1 MEDFRA
7 ENEEQKMNA
16 GSTVDTGG
24 SVKSLGETFLD
35 FFVVVARRR
44 RFIFWFV
51 FSVTLVATLFALL
64 SPKWYQSTASVFP
77 AEQASILTGLEG
89 VSSLFKSLTP
99 SRALSSLTG
108 SSEADRYLAI
118 LKSDRVSDGMIKK
131 FDLER
136 VYDFAGSSSALEK
149 TKKELA
155 GNTQIELQDEGNL
168 TVAVYD
174 RDPQQAAAMA
184 NYYIV
189 LLNETNSEL
198 HVQNARSNREYIEQ
212 RYNKN
217 LADLREAEETMKL
230 FQVRHGVF
238 AVPEQA
244 EATIKAGAELY
255 AMLAEKEIALAALKR
270 NLSESHPTV
279 AAAEVEVQE
288 IRRKLDDMN
297 SGAGKQG
304 DDVKILV
311 PFKQAPDLGI
321 QYVRLYRNL
330 EIQNKI
336 LEFLTPLYE
345 QARIEERRSTPS
357 VVVLDTASV
366 PERKA
371 KPKVA
376 LYGLL
381 AFVISLVVSLFI
393 VLAAEAIGR
402 LRNAHP
408 DKVAAV
414 TGALWSDWFG
424 LRPGGSS
431 GKGFLRRNRNRN

>member
-1 MEDFRA
+1 MEDVRA
-7 ENEEQKMNA
+7 DIEEEKMKN
-16 GSTVDTGG
+16 GSTGDRGG
-24 SVKSLGETFLD
+24 GVKSLGETFLD
-35 FFVVVARRR
+35 FFVVVAKRR
-44 RFIFWFV
+44 RFIAWSV
-51 FSVTLVATLFALL
+51 LSVTLIATLFALL
-64 SPKWYQSTASVFP
+64 SPKWYKSTASVFP

-89 VSSLFKSLTP
+89 VSSLFKSLAP

-118 LKSDRVSDGMIKK
+118 LKSDRVAEAMIKK
-131 FDLER
+131 FDLEH
-136 VYDFAGSSSALEK
+136 VYDYAGSSYALEK
-149 TKKELA
+149 SKKELST
-155 GNTQIELQDEGNL
+155 NTEIELKDEGNL

-184 NYYIV
+184 NYYIE

-217 LADLREAEETMKL
+217 LADLRDAEETMKQ

-255 AMLAEKEIALAALKR
+255 AILAEKEIGLAALKR
-270 NLSESHPTV
+270 SLSESHPSV
-279 AAAEVEVQE
+279 AAAEIEVEE
-288 IRRKLDDMN
+288 IRRKLDNMN
-297 SGAGKQG
+297 SGAGKQT

-311 PFKQAPDLGI
+311 PFKQAPELGI

-366 PERKA
+366 PEKKA

-376 LYGLL
+376 LYGSL
-381 AFVISLVVSLFI
+381 AFVISLVFSLFL
-393 VLAAEAIGR
+393 VLAAEAFGR
-402 LRNAHP
+402 LRHAHP

-431 GKGFLRRNRNRN
+431 GKGFFRRNRNRN

>member
-1 MEDFRA
+1 MGDVHSHI
-7 ENEEQKMNA
+7 EESA
-16 GSTVDTGG
+16 VREGSSVNNNGTVKT
-24 SVKSLGETFLD
+24 LGETFLD
-35 FFVVVARRR
+35 FFVVVSKRR
-44 RFIFWFV
+44 RFISWFV
-51 FSVTLVATLFALL
+51 LSATLAATLFALL
-64 SPKWYQSTASVFP
+64 SPKWYKSTASVFP
-77 AEQASILTGLEG
+77 AEQSSILTGLEG
-89 VSSLFKSLTP
+89 VSSLFKSLSP

-118 LKSDRVSDGMIKK
+118 LKSDRVADAMIKK
-131 FDLER
+131 FDLEH
-136 VYDFAGSSSALEK
+136 VYDYAGSSYPLEK
-149 TKKELA
+149 SRKELS

-174 RDPQQAAAMA
+174 KDPRQAAAMA
-184 NYYIV
+184 NYYIG

-217 LADLREAEETMKL
+217 LSDLRDAEEAMKQ

-255 AMLAEKEIALAALKR
+255 AMLAEKEIGLAALKR
-270 NLSESHPTV
+270 SLSESHPTV

-297 SGAGKQG
+297 SGAGKQN

-381 AFVISLVVSLFI
+381 AFVVSLLLALFI
-393 VLAAEAIGR
+393 ALVAESLTR
-402 LRNAHP
+402 LRDAHP
-408 DKVAAV
+408 EKMEAV
-414 TGALWSDWFG
+414 RGALWSDWFG

-431 GKGFLRRNRNRN
+431 GKGFLRRDRNQN